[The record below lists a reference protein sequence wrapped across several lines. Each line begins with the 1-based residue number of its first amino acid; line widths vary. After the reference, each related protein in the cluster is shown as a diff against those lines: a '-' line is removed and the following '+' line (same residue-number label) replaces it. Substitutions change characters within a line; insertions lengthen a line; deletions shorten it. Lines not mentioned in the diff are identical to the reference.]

1 MKFKVTKNISRFVS
15 LKIRYLSYYLSLYKR
30 KAHLN
35 RILTFD
41 FSKTAK
47 RLIQTGYRR
56 LCEGSKTI
64 EFCQKRD
71 LLDWHY
77 PYSNYYSELKPFNQ
91 NLCLSINQSKA
102 RLRNQHVI
110 DKDTRH
116 RISKK
121 KLKILLNLIKF
132 KISQLDSHLALIA
145 AFVITRAN
153 VLPSAIER
161 VVCLGPDPARKNKE
175 PSTK

>member
-1 MKFKVTKNISRFVS
+1 MTLLYSISSYFTHMDHTVWDNLLTQWSTICLLENMPNFSGEIQSRHKYSQFCFSKNIESF
-15 LKIRYLSYYLSLYKR
+15 YYLYWYKR
-30 KAHLN
+30 KPNLN

-71 LLDWHY
+71 LLDWHC
-77 PYSNYYSELKPFNQ
+77 PYLNNYSEFKPFNQ

-102 RLRNQHVI
+102 RLRNRHVI

-116 RISKK
+116 RISK
-121 KLKILLNLIKF
+121 N
-132 KISQLDSHLALIA
+132 
-145 AFVITRAN
+145 
-153 VLPSAIER
+153 
-161 VVCLGPDPARKNKE
+161 
-175 PSTK
+175 